1 MNRSHFP
8 PIATRTRLAE
18 KQRELAHFVEL
29 QNMSAELV
37 AELELLETR
46 LGNLATGTEKVA
58 VVLQNW
64 GNIAR
69 ALTLA
74 SCKFIYYTP
83 AKFFFFFFSIYF
95 RLYWLIFC
103 VCVLTFYFGQLTL
116 QIFVKKTTRT
126 GPTRRCQRPLC
137 GFGLMTRTMSLLA
150 TRVLKKASMRHSS
163 NEDTNRNRTNKK
175 ITY

>member
-83 AKFFFFFFSIYF
+83 AKFFFFFFFQY
-95 RLYWLIFC
+95 IFQVILVNILC
-103 VCVLTFYFGQLTL
+103 VYVC
-116 QIFVKKTTRT
+116 
-126 GPTRRCQRPLC
+126 
-137 GFGLMTRTMSLLA
+137 
-150 TRVLKKASMRHSS
+150 
-163 NEDTNRNRTNKK
+163 
-175 ITY
+175 

>member
-83 AKFFFFFFSIYF
+83 AKFFLFFIIYF

-103 VCVLTFYFGQLTL
+103 VCMCANFLLWTANLTNIREEDYEDRANPPLPETL
-116 QIFVKKTTRT
+116 VRIRLDDEDNEFA
-126 GPTRRCQRPLC
+126 GDESPEE
-137 GFGLMTRTMSLLA
+137 GLDA
-150 TRVLKKASMRHSS
+150 PQQ
-163 NEDTNRNRTNKK
+163 
-175 ITY
+175 

>member
-74 SCKFIYYTP
+74 SYYEDRANPPLPETLVR
-83 AKFFFFFFSIYF
+83 I
-95 RLYWLIFC
+95 RLDDEDNEFA
-103 VCVLTFYFGQLTL
+103 GDES
-116 QIFVKKTTRT
+116 
-126 GPTRRCQRPLC
+126 PEE
-137 GFGLMTRTMSLLA
+137 GLDA
-150 TRVLKKASMRHSS
+150 PQQ
-163 NEDTNRNRTNKK
+163 
-175 ITY
+175 

>member
-74 SCKFIYYTP
+74 SSNLTNIREEDYEDRANPPLPETLVR
-83 AKFFFFFFSIYF
+83 I
-95 RLYWLIFC
+95 RLDDEDNEFA
-103 VCVLTFYFGQLTL
+103 GDES
-116 QIFVKKTTRT
+116 
-126 GPTRRCQRPLC
+126 PEE
-137 GFGLMTRTMSLLA
+137 GLDA
-150 TRVLKKASMRHSS
+150 PQQ
-163 NEDTNRNRTNKK
+163 
-175 ITY
+175 